1 MASNAV
7 FAMLLLVVLVVWG
20 IPRDC
25 AGQRYAMLAPRTVR
39 PHTVYELMVSNLG
52 SGTEHF
58 MYEIVNANDTVVGA
72 TFVEVKP
79 NELRKVE
86 VSLNSLKEGHY
97 RLKVWEKQKQTLLNT
112 TALERIDRSYLVLF
126 QTDKPAYKPGDR
138 VQFRVLFLLPD
149 TKPVGQS
156 VRPTIFIADPD
167 RVRMKQ
173 WNGVS
178 LSSGVFE
185 GSFQLAEY
193 TSFGRW
199 TITVSVN
206 EQIYKDTF
214 SVEEYTLP
222 LYRVQVQSIPKPY
235 FQCDD
240 PKMSLKLS
248 ASFVHG
254 GSVRGNATVVVRANY
269 NNYPSQTKEV
279 ARKELSINGTAIVDF
294 PTDVVAKSCDEERN
308 VWFDVI
314 VTESSTGISYNTTCS
329 YTVHNAG
336 GVTMEVLDGN
346 EAFYPGLAMRLM
358 VKLATIDEKPLVNQP
373 VTVRYKVLDEDRND
387 IDEVAPSILSLQ
399 TNANGVFR
407 VAINTS
413 MSTAEVIVEGVY
425 RNHIFPLVFAYPM
438 YEERSLEYLAITTRQ
453 AYCIVRRNITVDVHS
468 NVRIDR
474 IYYVGYCHGKVCVGG
489 VHKSTTRVNTHHLTL
504 TSSPQ
509 MAPQMKLLAFAVKDD
524 GKILSSS
531 IIIRFMSSSS
541 SALNVTEHLME
552 PNSDRY
558 SFNILAEKDAFVG
571 LLGVDE
577 RIKQR
582 TSTNNDITQQKW
594 EKMLQSLEG
603 TSGKWSSYDS
613 FGSVGVTLLTDGYL
627 PQVGFIPHSFG
638 ELARTTSTL
647 DEDDSVRE
655 DFPETWLWES
665 IRATNGQTSIERSLP
680 DTITTWVVSGFSVGP
695 ANGLQILKKP
705 LQIKSQKRIFVQ
717 LHMPPSIKRFE
728 EVSVH
733 CLVHNYGK
741 AINVSLEVRPTM
753 QVTPLYLAQGA
764 TENVRVSVSSS
775 SVGVLTLEVFLRD
788 SKGKVLDSVR
798 QSIPVRPEGLIRTVE
813 DVRVLDFPQQSKLT
827 FNLALPAV
835 EQNRDV
841 NYREVT
847 LSVIGTFLNLNMFD
861 LEHMVRSSHGNGE
874 ETLLFLQTTMAV
886 YDYLKRA
893 NLLSPDTKQKL
904 FSYMDVGYQQLSRY
918 RLDDGSFS
926 MFGNLHECGGVWF
939 TASTVQALGKLIM
952 YEAIPVEIDFLN
964 DGLNWLMLQS
974 GEDGSFNES
983 CPIAHPHIQRTGG
996 KELSLASSV
1005 MFAFVGKE
1013 LSREY
1018 KQFINKTISLLLV
1031 APINDVYLLAKT
1043 TYLLTLINHPD
1054 SARMLAKL
1062 NSLAIVDGKYRY
1074 WSVSG
1079 GDPRSSPEKRDQEAT
1094 AYALL
1099 TNIKRN
1105 AINHEEMI
1113 RIAQWLQKHT
1123 FAGDRSVASL
1133 ERIVALEALG
1143 ALAHKI
1149 PTTMPNMYIEAGGHK
1164 FEIDATNR
1172 ELLQTVQLPQGT
1184 TGVRVSARG
1193 TGLVLMKLSV
1203 RYSLA
1208 SKNATRTEPSN
1219 ASNSEK
1225 IGVNI
1230 KKRQVE
1236 NHKLALYLCVSLLKP
1251 LLFYEPELWKVEVD
1265 LPTGYEIE
1273 GQEENYHNSTE
1284 SAIVLENKSHLE
1296 LVWNV
1301 RQVSQVCYP
1310 IVAIARWSFVDIVT
1324 GLLYL
1329 TSFDTKDTV
1338 AVYAF

>member
-1 MASNAV
+1 
-7 FAMLLLVVLVVWG
+7 
-20 IPRDC
+20 
-25 AGQRYAMLAPRTVR
+25 MLAPRTVR
-39 PHTVYELMVSNLG
+39 PHTAYELMVSNLG
-52 SGTEHF
+52 SGTEQF
-58 MYEIVNANDTVVGA
+58 MYEIVTANDTVVGA
-72 TFVEVKP
+72 TSVEVKP
-79 NELRKVE
+79 KELRKVE
-86 VSLNSLKEGHY
+86 VSVSVLNEELNSSLRSVIHDY
-97 RLKVWEKQKQTLLNT
+97 LLP
-112 TALERIDRSYLVLF
+112 
-126 QTDKPAYKPGDR
+126 TDKPAYKPGDR

-185 GSFQLAEY
+185 GSFQLAED

-199 TITVSVN
+199 IITASVN

-222 LYRVQVQSIPKPY
+222 LYRVQVQSIPKAY
-235 FQCDD
+235 FQCDE

-269 NNYPSQTKEV
+269 NNYPSQTKE
-279 ARKELSINGTAIVDF
+279 
-294 PTDVVAKSCDEERN
+294 RN

-314 VTESSTGISYNTTCS
+314 VTESSTGVSYNTTCS

-346 EAFYPGLAMRLM
+346 EVFYPGLAMRLM

-407 VAINTS
+407 VAINTTT
-413 MSTAEVIVEGVY
+413 STAEVTVEGVY
-425 RNHIFPLVFAYPM
+425 RNHIFPLVFA
-438 YEERSLEYLAITTRQ
+438 
-453 AYCIVRRNITVDVHS
+453 CIVRRNITVDVHS
-468 NVRIDR
+468 NVKVDR
-474 IYYVGYCHGKVCVGG
+474 IYYVGYCHGKVCASG
-489 VHKSTTRVNTHHLTL
+489 VQKSATRVNTHHLTL

-509 MAPQMKLLAFAVKDD
+509 MAPQMKLLAFAVKED

-531 IIIRFMSSSS
+531 IIIRFLSSSS

-558 SFNILAEKDAFVG
+558 SFNILAEKNAFVG

-582 TSTNNDITQQKW
+582 TSSNNDITQQKW

-603 TSGKWSSYDS
+603 TLGTWSSYDS

-627 PQVGFIPHSFG
+627 PDVGFIPHSFG

-665 IRATNGQTSIERSLP
+665 IKAKNGQTSIEKSLP

-753 QVTPLYLAQGA
+753 KVTPLYLAQGA

-827 FNLALPAV
+827 FNLALPAI
-835 EQNRDV
+835 EQNLDV

-847 LSVIGTFLNLNMFD
+847 LSVVGTFLNLNMFD

-893 NLLSPDTKQKL
+893 NLLSPDTKKKL

-964 DGLNWLMLQS
+964 DGLNWLILQS

-1013 LSREY
+1013 FSREY
-1018 KQFINKTISLLLV
+1018 KQFINKTISLLL
-1031 APINDVYLLAKT
+1031 ASPINDVYLLAKT

-1099 TNIKRN
+1099 ANIKRN

-1133 ERIVALEALG
+1133 ERIVALEALA

-1164 FEIDATNR
+1164 FEINATNR

-1219 ASNSEK
+1219 VSNSEK

-1236 NHKLALYLCVSLLKP
+1236 NHKLALYLCFTLLKP

-1265 LPTGYEIE
+1265 FPTGYEIE
-1273 GQEENYHNSTE
+1273 GQEEHYHNGTE